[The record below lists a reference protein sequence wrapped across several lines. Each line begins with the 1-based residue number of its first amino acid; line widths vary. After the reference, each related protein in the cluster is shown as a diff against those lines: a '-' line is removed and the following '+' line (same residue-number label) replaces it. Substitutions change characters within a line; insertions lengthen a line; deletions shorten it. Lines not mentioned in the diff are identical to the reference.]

1 MAEEKLVAVYRAGN
15 SIEGNFLQGLLAHEG
30 IPVTLLA
37 DGSEGNAKGSRE
49 VELQVPA
56 DKVDA
61 ARRVLRRYETDSDDA
76 EAAAQSWICRRCGEE
91 NESTFEAC
99 WNCQASPGHT

>member
-15 SIEGNFLQGLLAHEG
+15 SIEGNFVQGLLAQEG

-37 DGSEGNAKGSRE
+37 DGNPKGSRE

-61 ARRVLRRYETDSDDA
+61 ARRVLRRYEAESEDDA
-76 EAAAQSWICRRCGEE
+76 GSA
-91 NESTFEAC
+91 T
-99 WNCQASPGHT
+99 QAWTCLR

>member
-15 SIEGNFLQGLLAHEG
+15 SIEGNFLQGLLAKDG

-37 DGSEGNAKGSRE
+37 DGNPKGSRE

-61 ARRVLRRYETDSDDA
+61 ARLVLRRYEADSEADA
-76 EAAAQSWICRRCGEE
+76 APAAQAWTCRRCGEE
-91 NESTFEAC
+91 NESSFEAC
-99 WNCQASPGHT
+99 WNCQAEFGHA

>member
-15 SIEGNFLQGLLAHEG
+15 TIEGNFLQGLLAQEG
-30 IPVTLLA
+30 IPVELLA
-37 DGSEGNAKGSRE
+37 EGDTKGNRE

-61 ARRVLRRYETDSDDA
+61 AQRVLRKYEADLESDADA
-76 EAAAQSWICRRCGEE
+76 SSEPWTCRRCGEE
-91 NESTFEAC
+91 NEASFEAC
-99 WNCQASPGHT
+99 WNCQASSGHA

>member
-15 SIEGNFLQGLLAHEG
+15 SIEGNFLQGLLAQEG
-30 IPVTLLA
+30 IPVTLIA
-37 DGSEGNAKGSRE
+37 EGSPKGSRE

-61 ARRVLRRYETDSDDA
+61 ARRVLRRYEAESEDEASD
-76 EAAAQSWICRRCGEE
+76 EAWTCRRCGEE
-91 NESTFEAC
+91 NEASFEAC
-99 WNCQASPGHT
+99 WNCQATSGHA

>member
-15 SIEGNFLQGLLAHEG
+15 SIEGNFLQGLLAQEG
-30 IPVTLLA
+30 IPVKLLA
-37 DGSEGNAKGSRE
+37 EGPAKGNRE

-61 ARRVLRRYETDSDDA
+61 ARRVLRRYEAESEDDA
-76 EAAAQSWICRRCGEE
+76 ETSSQAWICRRCGEE
-91 NESTFEAC
+91 NEASFEAC
-99 WNCQASPGHT
+99 WNCQATSGHA